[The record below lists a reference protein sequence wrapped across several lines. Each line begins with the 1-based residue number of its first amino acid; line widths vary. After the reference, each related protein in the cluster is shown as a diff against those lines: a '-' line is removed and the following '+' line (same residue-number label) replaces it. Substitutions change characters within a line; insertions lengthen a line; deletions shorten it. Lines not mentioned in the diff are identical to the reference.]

1 MNLHTIIVM
10 MHVVMRIVVIIPFN
24 VMMKLDLYYCHYN
37 DEDYYAY
44 YLYYAYYCF
53 DAY

>member
-10 MHVVMRIVVIIPFN
+10 MHVIMRIVVIIPFN
-24 VMMKLDLYYCHYN
+24 VMMKFDLYYCHYH